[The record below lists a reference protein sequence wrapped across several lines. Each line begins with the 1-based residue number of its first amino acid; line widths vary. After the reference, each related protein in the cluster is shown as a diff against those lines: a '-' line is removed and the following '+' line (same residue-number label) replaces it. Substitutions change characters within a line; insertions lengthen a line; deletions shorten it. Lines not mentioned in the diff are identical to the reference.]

1 MRLEATSEIKDSIA
15 ITVEAGD
22 ERAQILTTLVQLAGR
37 RVIVVLSDDAVFH
50 RPGDLREVEQAAVS
64 ANVELVLV
72 IAGNERLRLWA
83 RAQGFRVFS
92 SVEMCARSQSSSVS
106 SPLARSSGQFK
117 APGVAIAQQTPRVTE
132 PLYARPE
139 VQRVPNP
146 VSDVSYVPYTSV
158 YGHMQSPVQ
167 AVDTRFADVQL
178 TTDTPVNIQLVD
190 VQQALHRQIAEEK
203 AQDRISQPFSLLPN
217 AEIPV
222 PVADVHTLPQAI
234 DSPTPSARGATRT
247 LWHDRLLFILVALL
261 VLGIMGGLSFGY
273 LLSLAHLASAPILL
287 ASLSLVSQVVQL

>member
-37 RVIVVLSDDAVFH
+37 RVIVVLPGDAVFH
-50 RPGDLREVEQAAVS
+50 RPGDLREVEQAAAS

-83 RAQGFRVFS
+83 RAQGFKVFS
-92 SVEMCARSQSSSVS
+92 SIEMCARSQSSSAS
-106 SPLARSSGQFK
+106 SALTGTSGQFK
-117 APGVAIAQQTPRVTE
+117 APGVAAARQIPRVTE

-139 VQRVPNP
+139 VLRVPNP
-146 VSDVSYVPYTSV
+146 VSDVSRTPYASV
-158 YGHMQSPVQ
+158 YGHMQSSVQ
-167 AVDTRFADVQL
+167 AVDTRFVDAQL
-178 TTDTPVNIQLVD
+178 TTDTPVDIQLVN

-203 AQDRISQPFSLLPN
+203 AQDRISQAFSLLPN

-222 PVADVHTLPQAI
+222 PATDVQTSPRAI
-234 DSPTPSARGATRT
+234 DSPALSARGATRSI
-247 LWHDRLLFILVALL
+247 WHDRLLFILVALL

-273 LLSLAHLASAPILL
+273 LLSLAHLASAPLL
-287 ASLSLVSQVVQL
+287 PASLSLVSQVVQL

>member
-50 RPGDLREVEQAAVS
+50 RPGDLRELEQGAVS

-72 IAGNERLRLWA
+72 LAGNERLRLWA
-83 RAQGFRVFS
+83 RAQGFTVFS
-92 SVEMCARSQSSSVS
+92 SLDAYFRSQSSNAS
-106 SPLARSSGQFK
+106 SALSRTSGQFK
-117 APGVAIAQQTPRVTE
+117 VPGVSIARPRVTE

-139 VQRVPNP
+139 VRIANP
-146 VSDVSYVPYTSV
+146 VSDYSQNSAPYAAMD
-158 YGHMQSPVQ
+158 MQPLQPWQPSVQ
-167 AVDTRFADVQL
+167 AVDTRFTEGQL
-178 TTDTPVNIQLVD
+178 TDTPVDIQLVD
-190 VQQALHRQIAEEK
+190 VQKALHRQIAEEK
-203 AQDRISQPFSLLPN
+203 AQDRFSQAFSLLPN

-222 PVADVHTLPQAI
+222 PVADVQTRPQAI
-234 DSPTPSARGATRT
+234 ETSALATQGVART

-273 LLSLAHLASAPILL
+273 LLSLAHIASPLP
-287 ASLSLVSQVVQL
+287 ASLSVLSQVVQL